1 MIRIAASRVRPRL
14 RAIAVA
20 LAVASALL
28 VVVGLLFFALYVT
41 VPVPD
46 SLGWPFTVAFAVGVL
61 TFAAAG
67 AVIAA
72 TSPGNRI
79 GWLILVIGV
88 VGALNF
94 VLERAGAYLDFVR
107 GEPLGSWLLAATS
120 PFVVEN
126 TAVLLLVV
134 PLLFPDGRLPS
145 PRWRPILWLAVSAI
159 VLATLGSLAV
169 TQILLLGLPNAHR
182 IDSVVLRIAFDIGI
196 GMILAGTAAA
206 VASLIDRYRHAG
218 PTTRLQIRWF
228 VYAAALFGSLVIGV
242 VLVAGVTSDPT
253 LVALLSAAH
262 SLFPVAIMVAVLR
275 YRLYDIDVLIRRT
288 LIYVALSAVL
298 LGTYILGVVVFQ
310 TLLAPITSGNGI
322 AVAISTLAVVA
333 LFQPMRTRIQATV
346 DRRFYRS
353 HYDAERTLESFSV
366 RLRDEV
372 DLDAV
377 RVELLDSVARA
388 IQPASV
394 SLWLR
399 ADR

>member
-1 MIRIAASRVRPRL
+1 
-14 RAIAVA
+14 
-20 LAVASALL
+20 
-28 VVVGLLFFALYVT
+28 
-41 VPVPD
+41 
-46 SLGWPFTVAFAVGVL
+46 
-61 TFAAAG
+61 
-67 AVIAA
+67 
-72 TSPGNRI
+72 
-79 GWLILVIGV
+79 
-88 VGALNF
+88 
-94 VLERAGAYLDFVR
+94 
-107 GEPLGSWLLAATS
+107 
-120 PFVVEN
+120 
-126 TAVLLLVV
+126 
-134 PLLFPDGRLPS
+134 
-145 PRWRPILWLAVSAI
+145 
-159 VLATLGSLAV
+159 
-169 TQILLLGLPNAHR
+169 
-182 IDSVVLRIAFDIGI
+182 
-196 GMILAGTAAA
+196 MILAGTAAA